1 MAAVLEGEELEAALL
16 AYCKNASAAADTAAV
31 AADASFEKG
40 IGGTKADHI
49 AEKVL
54 TPAPSPLAPPHLTPL
69 TALPSPPSPLSHPL
83 APHASLHPLVRL
95 FLILSGDPLLVLV
108 SLYPLL

>member
-16 AYCKNASAAADTAAV
+16 AYCKNASAAADPAAV

-54 TPAPSPLAPPHLTPL
+54 TPAPSPSGSYHTPRCG
-69 TALPSPPSPLSHPL
+69 AGQ
-83 APHASLHPLVRL
+83 A
-95 FLILSGDPLLVLV
+95 PLLPR
-108 SLYPLL
+108 SRACSRSTR

>member
-1 MAAVLEGEELEAALL
+1 MAAVLESKELEAALL
-16 AYCKNASAAADTAAV
+16 AYCKNASAAADPAAV

-54 TPAPSPLAPPHLTPL
+54 
-69 TALPSPPSPLSHPL
+69 LPSPPFWTKT
-83 APHASLHPLVRL
+83 VQD
-95 FLILSGDPLLVLV
+95 G
-108 SLYPLL
+108 